1 MAQLVNTPVTK
12 LDDLSLISGIQI
24 AERQSQLPQVVLIL
38 PSPLHGTLILQYK
51 QTKKQKQISVIF
63 KKRLKRKNKREN
75 KE

>member
-38 PSPLHGTLILQYK
+38 PSSLLGTLILQYK
-51 QTKKQKQISVIF
+51 QTKKQKQINVIF

>member
-12 LDDLSLISGIQI
+12 LDGLSLISGIQI

-38 PSPLHGTLILQYK
+38 PSPLLGTLILQYK
-51 QTKKQKQISVIF
+51 QTKKQKQINVIF